1 MSSEADLH
9 LAEIPY
15 ESGNLQF
22 RYTRYMAPDGSRWI
36 RHGLFVAYHE
46 NGVMSSEGSYFEG
59 KEHGAWRDFHAN
71 GQLASEGNYH
81 HGQEVG
87 TWRFWGSDGSEQPPT
102 KHDDCRSTPDVAR

>member
-87 TWRFWGSDGSEQPPT
+87 TWRFWGSDGSEKPPT